1 MKALVGAVN
10 QEKALGDFSVIVK
23 SSRTFL
29 HSCIPRWVPAEQAA
43 APCSLDCLAS
53 DVTDRQLVARLGAR
67 VRFRLSPATPESVEV
82 AELVLERRGRKFLS
96 WTEIARYNRDYS
108 SPHFH

>member
-1 MKALVGAVN
+1 MVAA
-10 QEKALGDFSVIVK
+10 
-23 SSRTFL
+23 SRASRRAIL
-29 HSCIPRWVPAEQAA
+29 RRMPAGLRAEE
-43 APCSLDCLAS
+43 
-53 DVTDRQLVARLGAR
+53 ARLGAR
-67 VRFRLSPATPESVEV
+67 VRLRLSPATPESVEV